1 MKKIIFLTL
10 LVLTM
15 LLCLA
20 GCGGKDRPTLTYVV
34 DGEIYHEDVLKKSD
48 ELFGNIGKTP
58 VKDGYCFGGWFYD
71 EGTWKKPLN
80 YTELN
85 KTKDNVSLRVYA
97 KWEVVALEF
106 DEENRSYTVTGLLA
120 GAGSEVVIPAKHG
133 DFPITKI
140 AEGAFRANTAL
151 TSVAI
156 PDTVT
161 EIGSYAFAECT
172 ALSELILPHTVKEI
186 GRGAFSNC
194 VALEKIRLSAAL
206 TSIPA
211 EMLLGC
217 GKLTALEIPAAVES
231 IGARAFDGCTALSE
245 IVLPYNV
252 KKLGTEVFRGT
263 TLTEISYKGT
273 AERWATVT
281 RTDFAKNSLITQVRC
296 LGNEVAAP

>member
-1 MKKIIFLTL
+1 MKKTIIFSLL
-10 LVLTM
+10 ILVL

-34 DGEIYHEDVLKKSD
+34 DGEVYHEDVLKEAD
-48 ELFGNIGKTP
+48 DLFGSIGKAPT
-58 VKDGYCFGGWFYD
+58 KNGYYFGGWFYD
-71 EGTWKKPLN
+71 EGTWKNPLD

-85 KTKDNVSLRVYA
+85 KEKDTVSLRVYA

-120 GAGSEVVIPAKHG
+120 GAGSDVVIPAKCG

-140 AEGAFRANTAL
+140 AAGAFRANTAL
-151 TSVAI
+151 TSVVI

-161 EIGSYAFAECT
+161 VIEDYAFAECT
-172 ALSELILPHTVKEI
+172 ALKELILPHSVKEI
-186 GRGAFSNC
+186 GRAAFSNC
-194 VALEKIRLSAAL
+194 VALERIRLSAAL
-206 TSIPA
+206 TALPA

-217 GKLTALEIPAAVES
+217 GKLTAVEIPAAVES
-231 IGARAFDGCTALSE
+231 IGARAFDGCAALSE

-263 TLTEISYKGT
+263 TLTEIGYKGT
-273 AERWATVT
+273 AARWATVS
-281 RTDFAKNSLITQVRC
+281 RTDFAKNSLVTQVRC
-296 LGNEVAAP
+296 LNDEIAEP